1 MQKPSDYD
9 SVQPYGEFA
18 PFECGGHIMKIIKVE
33 ETISKNGNLM
43 IMIYLDTDKSDKQPL
58 YFKKK
63 YDADTRANK
72 KWGCIVYQLTEDLKT
87 GGTNPGFKTFITAVE
102 KSNSS
107 SFKVLWGDKFCD
119 CFKGRLVGG
128 VFRREEFLT
137 QKGTGAWTTKCCGF
151 RSVAAINEGVEI
163 PKDKPLYEETPNS
176 YPITDNANV
185 KVNVET
191 GEVMTTETDDDY
203 PF

>member
-18 PFECGGHIMKIIKVE
+18 PLECGGHIMKIIKVE
-33 ETISKNGNLM
+33 ETVSKNGNSM

-72 KWGCIVYQLTEDLKT
+72 KWGCIVYQLTEDLET

-102 KSNSS
+102 KSNS

-128 VFRREEFLT
+128 VFRREEFIT
-137 QKGTGAWTTKCCGF
+137 QKGTSAWATKCCAF
-151 RSVAAINEGVEI
+151 RSVAAINEGVGI
-163 PKDKPLYEETPNS
+163 PKEKSLYEETPNS